1 MPAKPVYASGV
12 RWLLAR
18 LGRATLAAWGIA
30 SLVFLL
36 SRLLPGGPEQVA
48 LGDAGDLSSP
58 AVEGYSAATQ
68 AITRQAL
75 RQRLGLAGPVFYV
88 SRTPGPPVGWQW
100 NGLHNQYHYWAAQVL
115 RGNLGQSYRDGQ
127 PVTALLAHAVAYS
140 LPLAATAAGLAVA
153 LALGLGLYLARAA
166 HGWLPALV
174 RTTLAALQVTPL
186 FLLALV
192 LLLLFANPD
201 VLNLLPASSF
211 DSEITSGLPAL
222 GYWLARAV
230 LPLLSLVLA
239 VLPGLTLPL
248 AAALRDEAATNY
260 AITARAKGL
269 TIKAMLWRHALPNA
283 LLPLLTTLTE
293 LLPTLVAG
301 TVVVEVLF
309 ARPGSGRLL
318 AEAAAA
324 HDYPLVVAGV
334 LLTAA
339 VRLFSLVLADVLYF
353 LADPRL
359 RPTA

>member
-1 MPAKPVYASGV
+1 PEQ
-12 RWLLAR
+12 
-18 LGRATLAAWGIA
+18 AAQPEAID
-30 SLVFLL
+30 L
-36 SRLLPGGPEQVA
+36 SRPATGGQT
-48 LGDAGDLSSP
+48 
-58 AVEGYSAATQ
+58 AARRAQTQ
-68 AITRQAL
+68 QAL
-75 RQRLGLAGPVFYV
+75 RQRLGLAEPVFYV
-88 SRTPGPPVGWQW
+88 SRVAGPPITWRW
-100 NGLHNQYHYWAAQVL
+100 NGLHNQYHRWATQVL

-127 PVTALLAHAVAYS
+127 PVTALLRHAVAYS

-153 LALGLGLYLARAA
+153 LALGLGLYLARTP
-166 HGWLPALV
+166 HGWLPTLV
-174 RTTLAALQVTPL
+174 RTALAAMQVTPL

-201 VLNLLPASSF
+201 FLNLLPAS
-211 DSEITSGLPAL
+211 ELEEEVVSGLPAL
-222 GYWLARAV
+222 GNWLARAA

-239 VLPGLTLPL
+239 VLPSLSLPL
-248 AAALRDEAATNY
+248 AAALRDEAALDY

-269 TIKAMLWRHALPNA
+269 TVRAMLWRHALPNA

-309 ARPGSGRLL
+309 AVPGSGRLL

-324 HDYPLVVAGV
+324 HDYPIVVAGV

-339 VRLFSLVLADVLYF
+339 VRLLSLVLADVLYF

>member
-1 MPAKPVYASGV
+1 MA

-18 LGRATLAAWGIA
+18 LGRAALAAWGIA

-36 SRLLPGGPEQVA
+36 SRLLPGGPEQA
-48 LGDAGDLSSP
+48 AQPEAGDLSRP
-58 AVEGYSAATQ
+58 VAGRQSAASQALTQ
-68 AITRQAL
+68 QAL
-75 RQRLGLAGPVFYV
+75 RQRLGLAEPVFYV
-88 SRTPGPPVGWQW
+88 SRVAGPPVTWRW
-100 NGLHNQYHYWAAQVL
+100 NGLHNQYHRWAAQVL
-115 RGNLGQSYRDGQ
+115 RGNLGQSYRNGQ
-127 PVTALLAHAVAYS
+127 PVTTLLAHAIAYS

-153 LALGLGLYLARAA
+153 VALGLGLYLARTP

-174 RTTLAALQVTPL
+174 RTGLAALQVTPL

-192 LLLLFANPD
+192 VVLLFANPD
-201 VLNLLPASSF
+201 ALNLLP
-211 DSEITSGLPAL
+211 DSMLDGEPATGLPAL
-222 GYWLARAV
+222 GYWLARAA

-239 VLPGLTLPL
+239 VLPSLTLPL
-248 AAALRDEAATNY
+248 AAALHDEAALDY
-260 AITARAKGL
+260 ATTARAKGL
-269 TIKAMLWRHALPNA
+269 TVKAMLWRHALPNA

-309 ARPGSGRLL
+309 TIPGSGRLL

-324 HDYPLVVAGV
+324 HDYPLVIAGV

-339 VRLFSLVLADVLYF
+339 VRLLSLVLADVLYF